1 MRWLL
6 GEGETVNTQSV
17 LFELETDKAI
27 VEVPSPAP
35 GVLLKILSPS
45 GPVKVDAVVGWIGA
59 PGESFGDKATE
70 ERLDGGDSREP
81 AAPGPHP
88 EARIST
94 PSTPA
99 ARRRAR
105 ELGVELSTL
114 AGSGPNG
121 RITQEDVERA
131 ARTNVDPQQR
141 NERGRGELMRN
152 LTHTW
157 QTVPHIHI
165 SRQLDGDALA
175 ELSDRVRGLHISL
188 TDLLL
193 FALSRLLPA
202 FPELTRTWQNERLV
216 PASGMHISF
225 AVDTGDSVVAPVIRN
240 ISSLPAEQISQ
251 RRRELTDMAREQRM
265 KLSDLQDGVFTL
277 SNLGMSGADFFAPIV
292 AWPQTAILAVGRLA
306 QEPVVRH
313 GSIEVGWRMWAN
325 IALDHRAVDGVPGAR
340 FLAAL
345 QDSLNQLPKDF

>member
-1 MRWLL
+1 M
-6 GEGETVNTQSV
+6 T
-17 LFELETDKAI
+17 K
-27 VEVPSPAP
+27 
-35 GVLLKILSPS
+35 
-45 GPVKVDAVVGWIGA
+45 
-59 PGESFGDKATE
+59 
-70 ERLDGGDSREP
+70 
-81 AAPGPHP
+81 
-88 EARIST
+88 
-94 PSTPA
+94 
-99 ARRRAR
+99 
-105 ELGVELSTL
+105 
-114 AGSGPNG
+114 
-121 RITQEDVERA
+121 
-131 ARTNVDPQQR
+131 VDPQRR

-152 LTHTW
+152 LTHAW

-202 FPELTRTWQNERLV
+202 FPELTRSWQDERLE
-216 PASGMHISF
+216 PASGLHIAF
-225 AVDTGDSVVAPVIRN
+225 AVDTGNSVVAPVIRN
-240 ISSLPAEQISQ
+240 ISSLRAEQISQ

-265 KLSDLQDGVFTL
+265 KLADLQDGVFTL

-306 QEPVVRH
+306 QEPVVRN

-325 IALDHRAVDGVPGAR
+325 IALDHRAVDGVLGAR